1 MNTRASI
8 IIIEDEKNICNFI
21 ETVLPPQNY
30 QVTCAYTGTDG
41 LKLINTHKPDVVLL
55 DLGLPDMDGLE
66 IIQEVRTYS
75 SVPIIVISA
84 RTMER
89 SKVAALDIDTET
101 MEKEYAAQEEDI
113 YQVYCDVAEKE
124 SVDQA
129 IAKVLEH
136 FGRIDVLFSNA
147 GIIGRQS
154 LLDTTE
160 ETWRRVIDI
169 NLNGMFFVN
178 QAVLRSMVERG
189 IKGAVVN
196 TSSIASATVSTNTGA
211 YSASKGG
218 VTQFTKWAALEMA
231 PHGIRVNA
239 IGPGTSVTRIT
250 EGTRFNP
257 ERNEKFLR
265 NIPMGR
271 YGEPEEAAAAALYL
285 GSEDAS
291 YITGVTLLEDG
302 GFSLF

>member
-1 MNTRASI
+1 M
-8 IIIEDEKNICNFI
+8 
-21 ETVLPPQNY
+21 
-30 QVTCAYTGTDG
+30 
-41 LKLINTHKPDVVLL
+41 
-55 DLGLPDMDGLE
+55 
-66 IIQEVRTYS
+66 
-75 SVPIIVISA
+75 
-84 RTMER
+84 
-89 SKVAALDIDTET
+89 
-101 MEKEYAAQEEDI
+101 
-113 YQVYCDVAEKE
+113 
-124 SVDQA
+124 
-129 IAKVLEH
+129 
-136 FGRIDVLFSNA
+136 
-147 GIIGRQS
+147 
-154 LLDTTE
+154 
-160 ETWRRVIDI
+160 IDI

-178 QAVLRSMVERG
+178 QAVLRSMVEKG

-271 YGEPEEAAAAALYL
+271 YGEPEEAAAAACIWAARMPATSLASHCWRTA
-285 GSEDAS
+285 GSHYSRERLR
-291 YITGVTLLEDG
+291 YGYELERKICR
-302 GFSLF
+302 

>member
-1 MNTRASI
+1 MQIRRYDGKIA
-8 IIIEDEKNICNFI
+8 
-21 ETVLPPQNY
+21 V
-30 QVTCAYTGTDG
+30 VTGAANGIG
-41 LKLINTHKPDVVLL
+41 LSMVNRLVEE
-55 DLGLPDMDGLE
+55 G
-66 IIQEVRTYS
+66 
-75 SVPIIVISA
+75 A
-84 RTMER
+84 
-89 SKVAALDIDTET
+89 KVAALDIDTDT
-101 MEKEYAAQEEDI
+101 MAKAYEGRGNDI
-113 YQVYCDVAEKE
+113 FQVYCDVADKK
-124 SVDQA
+124 SVDEA
-129 IAKVLEH
+129 VGKVLEH

-160 ETWRRVIDI
+160 ESWRRVIDI

-178 QAVLRSMVERG
+178 QAVLRSMVEKG

-196 TSSIASATVSTNTGA
+196 TSSIASTIVSTNTGA

-239 IGPGTSVTRIT
+239 VGPGTSVTRIT
-250 EGTRFNP
+250 EGTRFDP
-257 ERNEKFLR
+257 DRCEKFLR

-271 YGEPEEAAAAALYL
+271 FGEPEEAAAAALYL
-285 GSEDAS
+285 GSEDAT

>member
-21 ETVLPPQNY
+21 ETVLTPQNY

-101 MEKEYAAQEEDI
+101 MEKEYAGQEEDI

-196 TSSIASATVSTNTGA
+196 TSSIASATVSSNTGA

>member
-1 MNTRASI
+1 MEIRRYEGKIAVVTGAANGIGLCMVRRLV
-8 IIIEDEKNICNFI
+8 DEG
-21 ETVLPPQNY
+21 
-30 QVTCAYTGTDG
+30 A
-41 LKLINTHKPDVVLL
+41 
-55 DLGLPDMDGLE
+55 
-66 IIQEVRTYS
+66 
-75 SVPIIVISA
+75 
-84 RTMER
+84 
-89 SKVAALDIDTET
+89 KVAALDIDTGT
-101 MEKEYAAQEEDI
+101 METAYKGLEHDI
-113 YQVYCDVAEKE
+113 CQVYCDVADKG
-124 SVDQA
+124 SVDKA
-129 IAKVLEH
+129 FARVLEH
-136 FGRIDVLFSNA
+136 YGRIDVLFSNA

-154 LLDTTE
+154 LLETTE
-160 ETWRRVIDI
+160 ESWRKVIDI

-178 QAVLRSMVERG
+178 QAGLRSMVDKG

-239 IGPGTSVTRIT
+239 VGPGTSVTRIT
-250 EGTRFNP
+250 EGTRFNK
-257 ERNEKFLR
+257 ERCEKFLQ

-271 YGEPEEAAAAALYL
+271 FGEPEEAAAAALYL
-285 GSEDAS
+285 GSEDAT